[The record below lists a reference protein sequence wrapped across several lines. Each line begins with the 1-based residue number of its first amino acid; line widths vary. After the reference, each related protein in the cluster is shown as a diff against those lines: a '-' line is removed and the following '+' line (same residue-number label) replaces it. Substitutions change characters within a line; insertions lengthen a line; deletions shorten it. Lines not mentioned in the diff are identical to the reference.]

1 MNINEL
7 CRVLK
12 YIYKEEYRSD
22 YIDDAADLLL
32 QQQAEIEAMRKV
44 LKEWRI
50 EHEVRKAQGE

>member
-1 MNINEL
+1 MNANEL

-32 QQQAEIEAMRKV
+32 QQQAEIEA
-44 LKEWRI
+44 LKSELRLI
-50 EHEVRKAQGE
+50 DELVTGKTNEQ